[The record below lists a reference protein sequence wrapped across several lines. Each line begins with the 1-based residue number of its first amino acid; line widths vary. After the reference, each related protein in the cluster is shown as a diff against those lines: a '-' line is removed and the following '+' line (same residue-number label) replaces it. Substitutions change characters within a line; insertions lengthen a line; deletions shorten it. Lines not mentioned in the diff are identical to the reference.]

1 MTITMSRPSKGGA
14 LTRGLLACSLWSGR
28 KSTLAPFSRNKR
40 PGPWKG
46 GRGYWAFT
54 GSQVSKLVHFS
65 PFLVRKQLRELP
77 GDDSFPFSIIA
88 KPKRIKQ

>member
-1 MTITMSRPSKGGA
+1 M
-14 LTRGLLACSLWSGR
+14 
-28 KSTLAPFSRNKR
+28 
-40 PGPWKG
+40 
-46 GRGYWAFT
+46 
-54 GSQVSKLVHFS
+54 SKLVHFS